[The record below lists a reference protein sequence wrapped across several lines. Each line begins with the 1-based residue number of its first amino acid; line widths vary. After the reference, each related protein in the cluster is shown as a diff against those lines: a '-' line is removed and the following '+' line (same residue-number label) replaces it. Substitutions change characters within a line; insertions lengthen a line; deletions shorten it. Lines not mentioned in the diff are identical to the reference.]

1 MSFKRVFILIA
12 LFMAPSHPA
21 LSADMTCKANYFGE
35 IKCKEDSDNGFD
47 ELDQRAIARSEAL
60 GKSMRQNLGA
70 LTGADT
76 RTTEE
81 KRQDYYSKQ
90 QQEIARGKRLREQEK
105 AAHERKMR
113 EMERQKHL
121 LELELLRKKN
131 QLQSEPGKRNQKDS
145 EKDENAYIQKKDN
158 KISNYNAPLTKCIK
172 LDGYELLKM
181 TIEGYAKCPGGWL
194 RAE

>member
-1 MSFKRVFILIA
+1 MNRNYKPAIIILNPISGENMSFKRVFILIA

-47 ELDQRAIARSEAL
+47 EYSKRALARQQAS
-60 GKSMRQNLGA
+60 SDRMRQGIGA

-90 QQEIARGKRLREQEK
+90 QQEIAREKRLREQEK
-105 AAHERKMR
+105 AAHERRMR
-113 EMERQKHL
+113 ELQQQKAL
-121 LELELLRKKN
+121 LELELLRSRN
-131 QLQSEPGKRNQKDS
+131 QLQTESEERNQKGF
-145 EKDENAYIQKKDN
+145 KKNETQD
-158 KISNYNAPLTKCIK
+158 KK
-172 LDGYELLKM
+172 
-181 TIEGYAKCPGGWL
+181 
-194 RAE
+194 